1 MTKMMEV
8 YNAVRGLEDEFVYEY
23 DGGELNVHIRKYIS
37 SGDKVNIANEIYKL
51 CYYYDE
57 NGNMM
62 FRSSLFDPIKKIFF
76 VNVYC
81 VDFNIDL
88 SEDGEACID
97 FVMNTDFFDKL
108 VQAVGNDE
116 YYSYSLCIDE
126 YIDFILE
133 EHRASI
139 SSSKVDRAL
148 SDLIN
153 KVNAIIPD
161 GVDSEEYKELVKRLV
176 SLQDDK
182 ELVKEILDY
191 HGDSNARQDTDKQ

>member
-1 MTKMMEV
+1 
-8 YNAVRGLEDEFVYEY
+8 
-23 DGGELNVHIRKYIS
+23 
-37 SGDKVNIANEIYKL
+37 
-51 CYYYDE
+51 
-57 NGNMM
+57 MM

-81 VDFNIDL
+81 VDFNVDL

-108 VQAVGNDE
+108 VQAVSNDE

-126 YIDFILE
+126 YIDFLLE